1 MGSCHIVFLRFSF
14 LRLFHEFQ
22 SICLVRQGKA
32 SFPEKEQRFARL
44 KT

>member
-1 MGSCHIVFLRFSF
+1 MGSCHIAFSRCSF

-32 SFPEKEQRFARL
+32 SFPENEQRFARL